1 MAPQLVEKE
10 VFVMMKALEEEA
22 AVSFW
27 WPVGARTDRQH
38 ELIRDCAWRLV
49 ALAMLNLL
57 DLNAQR
63 TRERTRAR
71 RRTFSFPHNTRA
83 CHSHHTPPHSA
94 CGAASPG
101 PTATRAEVL
110 RRVVQ

>member
-1 MAPQLVEKE
+1 MAAQLVKK
-10 VFVMMKALEEEA
+10 VVYVDMKALEEEA
-22 AVSFW
+22 AVSCW

-71 RRTFSFPHNTRA
+71 RRTFSF
-83 CHSHHTPPHSA
+83 
-94 CGAASPG
+94 
-101 PTATRAEVL
+101 
-110 RRVVQ
+110 